1 MHGFVDYTIMNI
13 KNQACNLDLFC
24 SYSAF
29 LERTYGFPP
38 LTAKLQAYM
47 ILESDE
53 EGFTFEELLEIFNV
67 SKSSLSNSINYLL
80 SMKHIEY
87 INKINSR
94 KRYFRLNFNYLTEKL
109 DFLFEMISQ
118 DIGYTNRIKEH
129 KLENNTLSK
138 NVENRVVD
146 IYLEHLNQTKVILDE
161 TIQKINKIQLE
172 NK

>member
-1 MHGFVDYTIMNI
+1 MNTE
-13 KNQACNLDLFC
+13 NNACNMDLFC
-24 SYSAF
+24 SFSAF
-29 LERTYGFPP
+29 LEKTYKFPP

-47 ILESDE
+47 VLESNE
-53 EGFTFEELLEIFNV
+53 EGFTFEELLEVFNV

-118 DIGYTNRIKEH
+118 DIVFTNRIKEH
-129 KLENNTLSK
+129 KTANNTLSK
-138 NVENRVVD
+138 NEKNRVID
-146 IYLEHLNQTKVILDE
+146 IYLDHLNQTKELLDK

>member
-1 MHGFVDYTIMNI
+1 MDIEKH
-13 KNQACNLDLFC
+13 ACNMDLFC
-24 SYSAF
+24 SFSAF
-29 LERTYGFPP
+29 LEKTYKFPP

-47 ILESDE
+47 VLESNED
-53 EGFTFEELLEIFNV
+53 GFTFEELLEVFNV

-118 DIGYTNRIKEH
+118 DIVFTNRIKEH
-129 KLENNTLSK
+129 KMTNNTLAK
-138 NVENRVVD
+138 NAENRVVD
-146 IYLEHLNQTKVILDE
+146 IYLEHLSQTKVLLDE
-161 TIQKINKIQLE
+161 TIRKINKIQLE

>member
-1 MHGFVDYTIMNI
+1 
-13 KNQACNLDLFC
+13 
-24 SYSAF
+24 
-29 LERTYGFPP
+29 
-38 LTAKLQAYM
+38 
-47 ILESDE
+47 
-53 EGFTFEELLEIFNV
+53 
-67 SKSSLSNSINYLL
+67 
-80 SMKHIEY
+80 
-87 INKINSR
+87 
-94 KRYFRLNFNYLTEKL
+94 LTEKL

-129 KLENNTLSK
+129 KLANNTLSK

>member
-1 MHGFVDYTIMNI
+1 MNI
-13 KNQACNLDLFC
+13 DNHAGNMDLFC
-24 SYSAF
+24 SFSAF
-29 LERTYGFPP
+29 LEKTYKFPP

-47 ILESDE
+47 VLESTE
-53 EGFTFEELLEIFNV
+53 EGFTFEELLEVFNV

-109 DFLFEMISQ
+109 DFLYDMISQ
-118 DIGYTNRIKEH
+118 DIVFTDRIKEH
-129 KLENNTLSK
+129 KISNDSLSK
-138 NVENRVVD
+138 NIENRVID
-146 IYLEHLNQTKVILDE
+146 IYLDHLNQTKSLLGD
-161 TIQKINKIQLE
+161 TIEKINKIQLE

>member
-1 MHGFVDYTIMNI
+1 MNI
-13 KNQACNLDLFC
+13 ENHACNMDLFC
-24 SYSAF
+24 SFSAF
-29 LERTYGFPP
+29 LEKTYKFPP

-47 ILESDE
+47 VLESNED
-53 EGFTFEELLEIFNV
+53 GFTFEELLEVFNV

-118 DIGYTNRIKEH
+118 DIVFTNRIKEH
-129 KLENNTLSK
+129 KMANNTLAK
-138 NVENRVVD
+138 NAENRVVD
-146 IYLEHLNQTKVILDE
+146 IYLDHLNQTKVLLDE
-161 TIQKINKIQLE
+161 TIRKINKIQLE

>member
-1 MHGFVDYTIMNI
+1 MNI
-13 KNQACNLDLFC
+13 DNHAGNMDLFC
-24 SYSAF
+24 SFSAF
-29 LERTYGFPP
+29 LEKTYKFPP

-47 ILESDE
+47 VLESTE
-53 EGFTFEELLEIFNV
+53 EGFTFEELLEVFNV

-109 DFLFEMISQ
+109 DFLYDMISQ
-118 DIGYTNRIKEH
+118 DIVFTDRIKEH
-129 KLENNTLSK
+129 KISNDSLSK
-138 NVENRVVD
+138 NIENRVID
-146 IYLEHLNQTKVILDE
+146 IYLDHLNQTKFLLGE
-161 TIQKINKIQLE
+161 TIEKINKIQLE

>member
-1 MHGFVDYTIMNI
+1 MNI
-13 KNQACNLDLFC
+13 ENEASNNDLFC
-24 SYSAF
+24 SFSAF
-29 LERTYGFPP
+29 LEKTYKFPP

-47 ILESDE
+47 VLESSE
-53 EGFTFEELLEIFNV
+53 EGFTFEELLEVFNV

-118 DIGYTNRIKEH
+118 DIVFTNRIKDH
-129 KLENNTLSK
+129 KAKNNTLSK
-138 NVENRVVD
+138 NVENRVID
-146 IYLEHLNQTKVILDE
+146 IYLDHLSQTKQLLEE
-161 TIQKINKIQLE
+161 TIQKINKIQLD

>member
-1 MHGFVDYTIMNI
+1 MNTE
-13 KNQACNLDLFC
+13 NNACNMDLFC
-24 SYSAF
+24 SFSAF
-29 LERTYGFPP
+29 LEKTYKFPP

-47 ILESDE
+47 VLESNE
-53 EGFTFEELLEIFNV
+53 EGFTFEELLEVFNV

-118 DIGYTNRIKEH
+118 DIVFTNRIKEN
-129 KLENNTLSK
+129 KTANNTLSK
-138 NVENRVVD
+138 NEKNRVID
-146 IYLEHLNQTKVILDE
+146 IYLDHLNQTKELLDE

>member
-1 MHGFVDYTIMNI
+1 MNTE
-13 KNQACNLDLFC
+13 NNACNMDLFC
-24 SYSAF
+24 SFSAF
-29 LERTYGFPP
+29 LEKTYKFPP

-47 ILESDE
+47 VLESNE
-53 EGFTFEELLEIFNV
+53 EGFTFEELLEVFNV

-87 INKINSR
+87 FNKINSR

-118 DIGYTNRIKEH
+118 DIVFTNRIKEH
-129 KLENNTLSK
+129 KTANNTLSK
-138 NVENRVVD
+138 NEKNRVID
-146 IYLEHLNQTKVILDE
+146 IYLDHLNQTKELLDE

>member
-1 MHGFVDYTIMNI
+1 MNTE
-13 KNQACNLDLFC
+13 NNACNMDLFC
-24 SYSAF
+24 SFSAF
-29 LERTYGFPP
+29 LEKTYKFPP

-47 ILESDE
+47 VLESNE
-53 EGFTFEELLEIFNV
+53 EGFTFEELLEVFNV

-118 DIGYTNRIKEH
+118 DIVFTNRIKEH
-129 KLENNTLSK
+129 KTANNTLSK
-138 NVENRVVD
+138 NEKNRVID
-146 IYLEHLNQTKVILDE
+146 IYLDHLNQTKELLDD

>member
-1 MHGFVDYTIMNI
+1 MNTE
-13 KNQACNLDLFC
+13 NNACNMDLFC
-24 SYSAF
+24 SFSAF
-29 LERTYGFPP
+29 LEKTYKFPP

-47 ILESDE
+47 VLESNE
-53 EGFTFEELLEIFNV
+53 EGFTFEELLEVFNV

-118 DIGYTNRIKEH
+118 DIVFTNRIKEH
-129 KLENNTLSK
+129 KTANNTLSK
-138 NVENRVVD
+138 NEKNRVID
-146 IYLEHLNQTKVILDE
+146 IYLDHLNQTKELLDE

>member
-1 MHGFVDYTIMNI
+1 MNTE
-13 KNQACNLDLFC
+13 NNACNMDLFC
-24 SYSAF
+24 SFSAF
-29 LERTYGFPP
+29 LEKTYKFPP

-47 ILESDE
+47 VLESNE
-53 EGFTFEELLEIFNV
+53 EGFTFEELLEVFNV

-87 INKINSR
+87 FNKNNSR

-118 DIGYTNRIKEH
+118 DIVFTNRIKEH
-129 KLENNTLSK
+129 KTANNTLSK
-138 NVENRVVD
+138 NEKNRVID
-146 IYLEHLNQTKVILDE
+146 IYLDHLNQTKELLDE

>member
-1 MHGFVDYTIMNI
+1 MNTE
-13 KNQACNLDLFC
+13 NNACNMDLFC
-24 SYSAF
+24 SFSAF
-29 LERTYGFPP
+29 LEKTYKFPP

-47 ILESDE
+47 VLESNE
-53 EGFTFEELLEIFNV
+53 EGFTFEELLEVFNV

-118 DIGYTNRIKEH
+118 DIVFTNRIKEH
-129 KLENNTLSK
+129 KIANNTLSK
-138 NVENRVVD
+138 NEKNRVID
-146 IYLEHLNQTKVILDE
+146 IYLDHLNQTKELLDE

>member
-1 MHGFVDYTIMNI
+1 MNI
-13 KNQACNLDLFC
+13 DNHAGNMDLFC
-24 SYSAF
+24 SFSAF
-29 LERTYGFPP
+29 LEKTYKFPP

-47 ILESDE
+47 VLESNE
-53 EGFTFEELLEIFNV
+53 EGFTFEELLEVFNV

-109 DFLFEMISQ
+109 DFLYDMISQ
-118 DIGYTNRIKEH
+118 DIVFTDRIKEH
-129 KLENNTLSK
+129 KISNDSLSK
-138 NVENRVVD
+138 NIENRVID
-146 IYLEHLNQTKVILDE
+146 IYLDHLNQTKFLLGE
-161 TIQKINKIQLE
+161 TIEKINKIQLE